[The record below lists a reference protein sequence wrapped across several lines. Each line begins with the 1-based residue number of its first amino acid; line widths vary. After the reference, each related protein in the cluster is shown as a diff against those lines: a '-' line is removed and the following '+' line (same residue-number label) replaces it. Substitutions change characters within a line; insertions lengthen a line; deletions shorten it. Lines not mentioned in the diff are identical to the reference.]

1 MHSFKGCTAYTAVLF
16 LAVALRSGGHD
27 DGGGGR
33 RRGGDTLWCNTC
45 SGAEAHATSKTPSP
59 ARLVLRT
66 SGTAATWIYMYVCTY
81 IYMYNM

>member
-1 MHSFKGCTAYTAVLF
+1 MDSFKGCTAYTAVLF

-45 SGAEAHATSKTPSP
+45 SGAEAHATSKPPSP

-66 SGTAATWIYMYVCTY
+66 SGTAAAWIY
-81 IYMYNM
+81 